1 MDELSISFS
10 VPPQCVL
17 YDNPSRENG
26 LSYPGG
32 QWLPG
37 AFINPARN
45 CLSVNDKR
53 TLDDTVVIWHDEG
66 DGGMPI
72 NRMTLEEL
80 RREVWY
86 ATFYLT
92 TVV

>member
-1 MDELSISFS
+1 M
-10 VPPQCVL
+10 PPQCIL
-17 YDNPSRENG
+17 DDNPSKEDS

-32 QWLPG
+32 HWLPG

-45 CLSVNDKR
+45 CLSVNNKR
-53 TLDDTVVIWHDEG
+53 SLDDTVIIWRDEG
-66 DGGMPI
+66 DDMPL

-86 ATFYLT
+86 AAFYIIDVFFHRVSST
-92 TVV
+92 